1 MSVSGKDWEEVKFNK
16 LINNNIKIDNNLYK
30 LVARQTVSKKI

>member
-16 LINNNIKIDNNLYK
+16 RITDKIKIDNNLFE
-30 LVARQTVSKKI
+30 LVARQIVSKKI